1 MSSKKLKLKLG
12 GGGEVKL
19 PPEALE
25 ALDLEPGG
33 EMSLEIDTRRKQLR
47 LERHVDDAWAEA
59 MKEKPQKGM
68 EDILDEQKQR
78 EEAAKEIF
86 EKRLKDRSPKDKR
99 RPEDSPD
106 HWR

>member
-1 MSSKKLKLKLG
+1 MSSKKLKLRVG
-12 GGGEVKL
+12 AAGEVKL

-47 LERHVDDAWAEA
+47 LERFVADAWAEA
-59 MKEKPQKGM
+59 MKEKPQKGLEDLM
-68 EDILDEQKQR
+68 EDQKQR
-78 EEAAKEIF
+78 EEAAKELF
-86 EKRLKDRSPKDKR
+86 EKRLRDKSAKDKR

>member
-1 MSSKKLKLKLG
+1 MSSKKVKLKIG
-12 GGGEVKL
+12 GAGEVKL

-25 ALDLEPGG
+25 ALELEPGG

-59 MKEKPQKGM
+59 LKEKPQKGL
-68 EDILDEQKQR
+68 EDLMQDQKQR
-78 EEAAKEIF
+78 DEAAKELF

>member
-12 GGGEVKL
+12 GAGELKL

-25 ALDLEPGG
+25 ALELEPGH
-33 EMSLEIDTRRKQLR
+33 ELSLEIDTRRKQLR
-47 LERHVDDAWAEA
+47 LERFVVDAWAEA
-59 MKEKPQKGM
+59 MKEKPQKGL
-68 EDILDEQKQR
+68 EDLMDEQKQR
-78 EEAAKEIF
+78 DAAAKELF
-86 EKRLKDRSPKDKR
+86 EKRVKERNPKDKR

>member
-12 GGGEVKL
+12 GGGELKL

-25 ALDLEPGG
+25 ALELEPGQ

-47 LERHVDDAWAEA
+47 LERFVADAWSEA
-59 MKEKPQKGM
+59 LKEKPQKGM

-78 EEAAKEIF
+78 EQAAKELF

-106 HWR
+106 FWR

>member
-1 MSSKKLKLKLG
+1 MSSKKLKLKVG
-12 GGGEVKL
+12 ASGEVKL

-25 ALDLEPGG
+25 ALELEPGG

-47 LERHVDDAWAEA
+47 LERFVADAWAEA

-68 EDILDEQKQR
+68 EDLLDEQKQR
-78 EEAAKEIF
+78 EEAAKDLF
-86 EKRLKDRSPKDKR
+86 EKRIKDKSKPEKR

>member
-1 MSSKKLKLKLG
+1 M
-12 GGGEVKL
+12 KL

-25 ALDLEPGG
+25 ALDVEPGG
-33 EMSLEIDTRRKQLR
+33 ELSLEIDTRRKQLR

-59 MKEKPQKGM
+59 MKEKPQKGL
-68 EDILDEQKQR
+68 EDLMDEQKRR
-78 EEAAKEIF
+78 EEAAKELF
-86 EKRLKDRSPKDKR
+86 EKRVKDKSKHEKR

>member
-1 MSSKKLKLKLG
+1 MSSRKLKLKVG
-12 GGGEVKL
+12 AAGEVKL

-25 ALDLEPGG
+25 ALDLEPGQ

-59 MKEKPQKGM
+59 MKEKPQKGL
-68 EDILDEQKQR
+68 EDLMDEQKR
-78 EEAAKEIF
+78 RDEAAKELF
-86 EKRLKDRSPKDKR
+86 EKRVKNRSPKDKR

-106 HWR
+106 YWR

>member
-1 MSSKKLKLKLG
+1 MSSKKLKLKVG
-12 GGGEVKL
+12 GAGEVKL

-25 ALDLEPGG
+25 ALDVEPGG
-33 EMSLEIDTRRKQLR
+33 EVSLEIDTRRKQLR

-59 MKEKPQKGM
+59 LKEKPQKGL
-68 EDILDEQKQR
+68 EDLMQDQKQR
-78 EEAAKEIF
+78 EEAAKELF
-86 EKRLKDRSPKDKR
+86 EKRIKDKSPKDKR